1 MSRWILLSLV
11 MAGCGAVELSAACG
25 PETCGGCCSA
35 SGECVGATAMTCG
48 RAGAQCVSC
57 GAGASCA
64 AGQCRVPVM
73 TPVDAGLPRR
83 DAGSIDAGLVVD
95 AGVVDAGAG
104 FDAGVFIDAGRHDA
118 GVFDAGV
125 PCPASR
131 LMPENVAFNGDFEC
145 AGAAPFTSSGG
156 GGRVDV
162 ITGRSGRALRFTVAA
177 GLFNNEFSSTWRF
190 RVSRA
195 GVWCARAY
203 VKGTAAA
210 VSMRLYLGPPG
221 TAAGEMF
228 DQPGPLP
235 SWSRLPPTI
244 AAVNVMGQVGDEGFL
259 VFSDTTR
266 TAGATIEVDD
276 VDVWRS
282 DDGLCREAR

>member
-1 MSRWILLSLV
+1 MSRWILLALL
-11 MAGCGAVELSAACG
+11 MTGGCGAVESTVACG
-25 PETCGGCCSA
+25 PETCGGCCTA
-35 SGECVGATAMTCG
+35 SGECVSATASTCG

-57 GAGASCA
+57 AAGASCA
-64 AGQCRVPVM
+64 AGQCRAAVV
-73 TPVDAGLPRR
+73 TPVDAGLPR
-83 DAGSIDAGLVVD
+83 
-95 AGVVDAGAG
+95 VDAGAG
-104 FDAGVFIDAGRHDA
+104 FIDSGVVIDAGSVVDAGPHDAGAVDAGVVCA
-118 GVFDAGV
+118 
-125 PCPASR
+125 PSR
-131 LMPENVAFNGDFEC
+131 RLPENVAFNGDFEC
-145 AGAAPFTSSGG
+145 AGPAPFTSSGG

-162 ITGRSGRALRFTVAA
+162 IAGRSGRALRFTVAP

-203 VKGTAAA
+203 VKGTATA
-210 VSMRLYLGPPG
+210 VSLRLYLGPPG

-228 DQPGPLP
+228 DQPGPLA
-235 SWSRLPPTI
+235 SWARVPPTL
-244 AAVNVMGQVGDEGFL
+244 AAVNAMGQVGDEGFL

-266 TAGATIEVDD
+266 TPGATIEVDD

>member
-1 MSRWILLSLV
+1 MSRAMQVFVLMS
-11 MAGCGAVELSAACG
+11 ACGVVEPSAPCG
-25 PETCGGCCSA
+25 PETCGGCCTV
-35 SGECVGATAMTCG
+35 SGECVVATSTTCG
-48 RAGAQCVSC
+48 RAGWQCETC

-64 AGQCRVPVM
+64 AGRCRAPVVA
-73 TPVDAGLPRR
+73 PVDAGLSRV
-83 DAGSIDAGLVVD
+83 DAGSIEADAGARDAGVTFDAGLPFDAGHHD
-95 AGVVDAGAG
+95 AGVVD
-104 FDAGVFIDAGRHDA
+104 VS
-118 GVFDAGV
+118 
-125 PCPASR
+125 CPPSR
-131 LMPENVAFNGDFEC
+131 VVPENMAFNGDFEC
-145 AGAAPFTSSGG
+145 AGSAPFASSGG

-162 ITGRSGRALRFTVAA
+162 IAGRSGRALRFTVAP

-203 VKGTAAA
+203 VKGTATA
-210 VSMRLYLGPPG
+210 VSLRLYLGPPG

-228 DQPGPLP
+228 DQPGPLA
-235 SWSRLPPTI
+235 SWARVPPTL
-244 AAVNVMGQVGDEGFL
+244 AAVNAMGQVGDEGFL

-266 TAGATIEVDD
+266 TPGATMEVDD

>member
-1 MSRWILLSLV
+1 MSRWILLAVL
-11 MAGCGAVELSAACG
+11 MAGCGAVEMSVACG
-25 PETCGGCCSA
+25 PETCGGCCTA
-35 SGECVGATAMTCG
+35 RGECVGPSAMACG
-48 RAGAQCVSC
+48 RSGAQCVAC
-57 GAGASCA
+57 GVGASCA
-64 AGQCRVPVM
+64 AGQCRAPVM
-73 TPVDAGLPRR
+73 TPVDAGLPRV
-83 DAGSIDAGLVVD
+83 DGGPVDSGVVD
-95 AGVVDAGAG
+95 AGVV
-104 FDAGVFIDAGRHDA
+104 FDAGLPFDAGLHDA
-118 GVFDAGV
+118 GVADAG
-125 PCPASR
+125 PSCPPSR
-131 LMPENVAFNGDFEC
+131 VLPENVAFNGDFEC

-162 ITGRSGRALRFTVAA
+162 IAGRSGRALRFTVAP
-177 GLFNNEFSSTWRF
+177 GLFNNEFASTWRF

-203 VKGTAAA
+203 VKGTATA

-228 DQPGPLP
+228 DQPGPLTA
-235 SWSRLPPTI
+235 WSRLPPTL

-266 TAGATIEVDD
+266 TAGATIEIDD

-282 DDGLCREAR
+282 DDGQCREAR